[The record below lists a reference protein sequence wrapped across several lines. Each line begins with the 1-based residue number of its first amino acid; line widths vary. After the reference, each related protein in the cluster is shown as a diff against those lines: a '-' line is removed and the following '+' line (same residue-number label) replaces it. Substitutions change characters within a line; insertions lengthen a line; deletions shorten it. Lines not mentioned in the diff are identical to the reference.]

1 MTENEPETPKRHF
14 NSFGLNDSLLEAINW
29 MGFTHATPIQ
39 EQAIPIIMENRDLI
53 GCAQTGTGKTAA
65 FVLPILNK
73 LVGKQDN
80 FVDTLILVPTREL
93 AVQIEQQIQGLSYFI
108 SVNSMAIYGGG
119 GDAKLWNK
127 QADALNE
134 GCDIIVATPGKL
146 LSHLRMG
153 KVNFSHVKHLVMD
166 EADRM
171 LDMGF
176 SDDINQ
182 IISFLP
188 SKRQN
193 LLFSATMP
201 NSIRTLAKNLLREPA
216 EITLSISK
224 PAEGVTAKEKVNE
237 IIRELRQS
245 KIAAKGISSNLDQ
258 TQREE
263 VLSSFRSKNTRILVA
278 TDVLSRGI
286 DIKDINLVINYDVP
300 HDAEDYVHRIGRT
313 ARANT
318 KGEAITLVNPKDMQ
332 RMDRIEKLIERVF
345 DKENCP
351 EELGESPKFEVRS
364 GGGGKKKFFKKKQKP
379 RA

>member
-1 MTENEPETPKRHF
+1 
-14 NSFGLNDSLLEAINW
+14 
-29 MGFTHATPIQ
+29 
-39 EQAIPIIMENRDLI
+39 
-53 GCAQTGTGKTAA
+53 
-65 FVLPILNK
+65 
-73 LVGKQDN
+73 
-80 FVDTLILVPTREL
+80 
-93 AVQIEQQIQGLSYFI
+93 
-108 SVNSMAIYGGG
+108 
-119 GDAKLWNK
+119 
-127 QADALNE
+127 
-134 GCDIIVATPGKL
+134 
-146 LSHLRMG
+146 
-153 KVNFSHVKHLVMD
+153 
-166 EADRM
+166 
-171 LDMGF
+171 
-176 SDDINQ
+176 
-182 IISFLP
+182 
-188 SKRQN
+188 
-193 LLFSATMP
+193 
-201 NSIRTLAKNLLREPA
+201 
-216 EITLSISK
+216 
-224 PAEGVTAKEKVNE
+224 VNE

>member
-1 MTENEPETPKRHF
+1 
-14 NSFGLNDSLLEAINW
+14 
-29 MGFTHATPIQ
+29 
-39 EQAIPIIMENRDLI
+39 
-53 GCAQTGTGKTAA
+53 
-65 FVLPILNK
+65 
-73 LVGKQDN
+73 
-80 FVDTLILVPTREL
+80 
-93 AVQIEQQIQGLSYFI
+93 VQIEQQIQGLSYFI

-224 PAEGVTAKEKVNE
+224 PAEGVTQRIYMTFDNQKPKLIPLLLKEREHYSSIIIFTSAKEKVNE